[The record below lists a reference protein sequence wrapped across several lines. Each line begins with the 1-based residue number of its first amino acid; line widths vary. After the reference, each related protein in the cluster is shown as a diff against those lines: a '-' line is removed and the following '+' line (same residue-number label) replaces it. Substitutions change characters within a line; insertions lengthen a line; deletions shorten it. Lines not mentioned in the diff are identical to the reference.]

1 MKDKLLM
8 RMSLAT
14 TLFVVATVSH
24 ANSDWEWVGKNAEYA
39 VFISPS
45 SIKTVQKNARSPIY
59 QQAWFKMHIQND
71 ISKDGL
77 RVGDYKLR
85 LYQFDCAQQTVG
97 LVYSV
102 DQNKKDN
109 QTITQQAKTMDM
121 KPAVPESMGQAFMDI
136 ICSGKY
142 PTQS

>member
-1 MKDKLLM
+1 MKDKFLK
-8 RMSLAT
+8 RIGLASI
-14 TLFVVATVSH
+14 LSVVATVSY

-45 SIKTVQKNARSPIY
+45 SVKTVQKNARSPIY

-109 QTITQQAKTMDM
+109 QTVTEQAKTIDM
-121 KPAVPESMGQAFMDI
+121 KPAVPESMGQVFMDI
-136 ICSGKY
+136 ICSAKY
-142 PTQS
+142 STQS

>member
-1 MKDKLLM
+1 MMKKLLIS
-8 RMSLAT
+8 SLCM
-14 TLFVVATVSH
+14 LATVSY
-24 ANSDWEWVGKNAEYA
+24 ASDWVWVGKNAEYA

-45 SIKTVQKNARSPIY
+45 SVKNIQKDTKSPIY

-71 ISKDGL
+71 LTKDGL

-85 LYQFDCAQQTVG
+85 LYQFDCAQQQMG

-109 QTITQQAKTMDM
+109 KTITDQPKTIDM
-121 KPAVPESMGQAFMDI
+121 NPVVPESMGQAFMDI
-136 ICSGKY
+136 ICSGQY
-142 PTQS
+142 EPRTAETP

>member
-1 MKDKLLM
+1 MKKYLK
-8 RMSLAT
+8 SISC
-14 TLFVVATVSH
+14 VAVMF
-24 ANSDWEWVGKNAEYA
+24 AGLCAAPVFASDWAWIGKNKEYA

-45 SIKTVQKNARSPIY
+45 SVKNVQKNARSPIY

-102 DQNKKDN
+102 DQNKLEGTTK
-109 QTITQQAKTMDM
+109 TEQAKNIEM
-121 KPAVPESMGQAFMDI
+121 KPAVPESMGQAFMDV

-142 PTQS
+142 PVQS

>member
-1 MKDKLLM
+1 MKKYLK
-8 RMSLAT
+8 SISC
-14 TLFVVATVSH
+14 VAVMF
-24 ANSDWEWVGKNAEYA
+24 AGLCAAPVFASDWAWIGKNKEYA

-45 SIKTVQKNARSPIY
+45 SVKNVQKNARSPIY

-102 DQNKKDN
+102 DQNKLDGTTKTE
-109 QTITQQAKTMDM
+109 QVKTIEM
-121 KPAVPESMGQAFMDI
+121 KPAVPESMGQAFMDV

-142 PTQS
+142 PVQS